1 MSDQLA
7 SQSVDLLIRGGTVID
22 GTGGPGFVADV
33 AVRDGVIVAVG
44 QIGPEV
50 SATELIDAKGLL
62 VTPGFIDPHTHF
74 DGQVMWDPLLSPSS
88 WHGVTTVVMGNCG
101 VGFAPVRP
109 ERRQWVIDL
118 LDGVEDIPGTALW
131 QGMTWDWETFPQYLD
146 KVEAAPKAI
155 DVAALIPHGVVRAY
169 VMGDRGTDLQSPSE
183 DDLAE
188 MASIVREGLHAGA
201 LGVSTTHTLFHRSA
215 NGEYVPCARASEA
228 ELARITAP
236 MAELGVGVYQIITS
250 GAVGPEPAIELAPS
264 GGRDE
269 TALNPATELRW
280 MRDLSIRTGRPVTF
294 TTLQVPSVPGDWKDV
309 FRFVEEADRD
319 GARLRPMVAARPVG
333 LVLTLA
339 SAHPFQHTPTFASW
353 SDLPL
358 AEKVRRMRD
367 ATVRQ
372 SLLDEVRTAKQQVQ
386 STSISS
392 IPLDRIFPLEAD
404 LNFVQPRHRTPAAI
418 AEREGRDPFD
428 VLYDM
433 LLAEDGHAFLL
444 AAMANFEDYSDDL
457 TREMLLHPQS
467 IFGLSDAG
475 AHCTVLID
483 ASMPT
488 YLLTYWARDRSTGR
502 LPIETAV
509 RMMTADPADLFGL
522 GDRGRCL
529 PGYKADLNIIDFE
542 RLRACM
548 PEFLTDLPAGASRLV
563 QRAEGYVT
571 TIVAG
576 QVIAHEGRDTGAR
589 PGRLVRGPQST
600 ADA

>member
-1 MSDQLA
+1 MSEQLT
-7 SQSVDLLIRGGTVID
+7 SQGVDLLIRGGTVID
-22 GTGGPGFVADV
+22 GTGGPPFVADI

-44 QIGPEV
+44 QLGSEV
-50 SATELIDAKGLL
+50 CAAELIDARGLI

-74 DGQVMWDPLLSPSS
+74 DGQVMWDPLLTPSS
-88 WHGVTTVVMGNCG
+88 WHGVTTVIMGNCG

-118 LDGVEDIPGTALW
+118 LEGVEDIPGTALW

-146 KVEAAPKAI
+146 KAEAVPKAI

-169 VMGDRGTDLQSPSE
+169 VMGDRATDLQSPSE
-183 DDLAE
+183 DDLSE
-188 MASIVREGLHAGA
+188 MASIVREGLQAGA

-228 ELARITAP
+228 ELTRITAP

-264 GGRDE
+264 VGRDE
-269 TALNPATELRW
+269 TNLNTASELRW
-280 MRDLSIRTGRPVTF
+280 MRDLSVRTGRPVTF
-294 TTLQVPSVPGDWKDV
+294 TTLQVPSAPGEWREV
-309 FRFVEEADRD
+309 FRFVEEAAKN

-333 LVLTLA
+333 LVLTLS
-339 SAHPFQHTPTFASW
+339 SAHPFQHTPTFSSW
-353 SDLPL
+353 SALSL
-358 AEKVRRMRD
+358 AEKVRKMRD
-367 ATVRQ
+367 PNVRQ
-372 SLLDEVRTAKQQVQ
+372 SLLNEVRTAKQHVQ

-392 IPLDRIFPLEAD
+392 IPLDRIFPLDGD
-404 LNFVQPRHRTPAAI
+404 LNFVQPRHRTPAGI

-433 LLAEDGHAFLL
+433 LLEEDGHAFLL

-488 YLLTYWARDRSTGR
+488 YLLTYWARDRATGR

-509 RMMTADPADLFGL
+509 RMMTADPAELFGL
-522 GDRGRCL
+522 NDRGKCL
-529 PGYKADLNIIDFE
+529 PGYKADLNIIDFD

-548 PEFLTDLPAGASRLV
+548 PEFLHDLPAGASRLV
-563 QRAEGYVT
+563 QRAEGYVA
-571 TIVAG
+571 TIVSG
-576 QVIAHEGRDTGAR
+576 EVIAREGRDTGAR

-600 ADA
+600 PIS